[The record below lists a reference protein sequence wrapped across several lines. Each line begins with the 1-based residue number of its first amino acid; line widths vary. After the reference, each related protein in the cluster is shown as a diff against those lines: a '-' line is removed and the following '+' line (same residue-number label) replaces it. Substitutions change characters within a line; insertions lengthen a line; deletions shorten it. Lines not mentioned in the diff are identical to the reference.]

1 MMKVNSRKVITS
13 VAMTTYRA
21 NKKRNALTVFAVI
34 LTTFL
39 ITAVLGIGISYW
51 DAVSERSIRM
61 NGMDYDIE
69 LTEPRAEQVEMVG
82 SMDAVKYA
90 GVAV

>member
-39 ITAVLGIGISYW
+39 ITEVMVICIS
-51 DAVSERSIRM
+51 
-61 NGMDYDIE
+61 
-69 LTEPRAEQVEMVG
+69 
-82 SMDAVKYA
+82 
-90 GVAV
+90 